1 MDFGEKKKKKEEESR
16 STGIPPLCE
25 LIRRLPALSI
35 KCSAQS
41 LTKCRFLTTFASF
54 LSYLAFLI
62 PLKIEMAASTG
73 YHESLHFRKKTEP
86 LVVRKVR
93 ILTVHVEASQVLMDA
108 LRCVRIFLNTL
119 ILLIG
124 SLCYLH
130 LWLWPSQLRNPK
142 HRAYKTRSH
151 LLITQPSNRRT
162 FVNSKIPF
170 YSQIKEGRHQLC

>member
-73 YHESLHFRKKTEP
+73 YHESLHFRKKNRAVGGQKSQNSNCPRGGKPSVNGCSEVRPHFFEHFNPSDRLFVLLASLIVAFTTSQSQASSIQDP
-86 LVVRKVR
+86 LPP
-93 ILTVHVEASQVLMDA
+93 AY
-108 LRCVRIFLNTL
+108 NTTKQQANF
-119 ILLIG
+119 
-124 SLCYLH
+124 C
-130 LWLWPSQLRNPK
+130 Q
-142 HRAYKTRSH
+142 
-151 LLITQPSNRRT
+151 Q
-162 FVNSKIPF
+162 
-170 YSQIKEGRHQLC
+170 